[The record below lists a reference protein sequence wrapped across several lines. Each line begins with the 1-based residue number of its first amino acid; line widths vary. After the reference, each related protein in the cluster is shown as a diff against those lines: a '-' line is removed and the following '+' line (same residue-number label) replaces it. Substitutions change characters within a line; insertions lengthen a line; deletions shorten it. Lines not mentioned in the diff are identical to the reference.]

1 MELLEKGP
9 LVVGGL
15 FIRVE
20 VVVEGV
26 VVLLVDDDVVEDD
39 GDASNDDVEV
49 VVVVEDLAWRRDAVK
64 HR

>member
-1 MELLEKGP
+1 MMELLEKGS

-20 VVVEGV
+20 VVVGV
-26 VVLLVDDDVVEDD
+26 VVLLVVDDDVVEDD
-39 GDASNDDVEV
+39 G
-49 VVVVEDLAWRRDAVK
+49 EDLAWRRVAVR

>member
-49 VVVVEDLAWRRDAVK
+49 VVVEDLAWRRDAVK

>member
-1 MELLEKGP
+1 MMELLEKGP

-20 VVVEGV
+20 VVVGV
-26 VVLLVDDDVVEDD
+26 VVLFVVDDDVVEDD
-39 GDASNDDVEV
+39 GDASNEV
-49 VVVVEDLAWRRDAVK
+49 VVLVEDLAWRRVAVK